1 MCSSDLPWLT
11 LERHLKILRGLW
23 EHRPTHRFPKI
34 TVPVMLTPA
43 DNGQSESWAAD
54 KRKAIADAERL
65 IPRART
71 HWFEPADH
79 DLHAQ
84 FPERL
89 ARHLLDALDDG
100 FFPKDPA

>member
-1 MCSSDLPWLT
+1 M
-11 LERHLKILRGLW
+11 KILRALW
-23 EHRPTHRFPKI
+23 EHRPTSRFPEI

-43 DNGQSESWAAD
+43 DNGQSEGWAAD
-54 KRKAIADAERL
+54 KRHAIRTAETMLRK
-65 IPRART
+65 ART

-89 ARHLLDALDDG
+89 AAHLLDALADG
-100 FFPKDPA
+100 FFDGTDQ